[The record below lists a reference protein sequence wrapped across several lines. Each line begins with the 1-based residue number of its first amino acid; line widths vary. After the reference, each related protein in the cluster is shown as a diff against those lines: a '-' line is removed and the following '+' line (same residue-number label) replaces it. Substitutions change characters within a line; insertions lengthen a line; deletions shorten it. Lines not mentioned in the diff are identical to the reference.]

1 MSDHGIGIGN
11 PVRDSI
17 RFKVKAS
24 KDAHIALMSSNT
36 DHDPLFEIVLGG
48 WANSKSVIRDRK
60 QGRALATHHGLVLK
74 KTNIEHFILNGAM
87 DIRVENEWN
96 EQIMEWNYTSNPLN
110 ITNIG
115 VSTGWGSTG
124 YWSFGCLGT

>member
-1 MSDHGIGIGN
+1 MSDNGIGIGN

-36 DHDPLFEIVLGG
+36 DHDPPLFEIVLGG

-60 QGRALATHHGLVLK
+60 QGRALATHH
-74 KTNIEHFILNGAM
+74 E
-87 DIRVENEWN
+87 
-96 EQIMEWNYTSNPLN
+96 
-110 ITNIG
+110 
-115 VSTGWGSTG
+115 
-124 YWSFGCLGT
+124 